1 MVASGRTM
9 AVSVVALGAVVAVGV
24 GLGAAT
30 TPASGGT
37 LVDTA
42 VLQTASASLS
52 DEEVANLRYLREEE
66 YLAHDVY
73 VVLGRFYR
81 LPVFSTISDSELR
94 HTAAVEGLLDKYG
107 IDDPAGSHRLGE
119 FTDPTLQ
126 ALFDELTARGKTSL
140 RAALKVGVFIERTDL
155 ADLADAIDTSTAAD
169 VDDVL
174 KALRAGSR
182 NHLAAFRYQLDQLG

>member
-1 MVASGRTM
+1 M
-9 AVSVVALGAVVAVGV
+9 AVSVVSLGAVVAVGV

-37 LVDTA
+37 LVDAA
-42 VLQTASASLS
+42 VLQTPSASLS

-73 VVLGRFYR
+73 VVLGRQYR
-81 LPVFSTISDSELR
+81 LPVFATIADSELR

-107 IDDPAGSHRLGE
+107 IDDPADSHRLGE

-126 ALFDELTARGKTSL
+126 ALFDELTTRGKTSL